1 MKAMRESG
9 KATSPEDAFPFVLF
23 TDILYT
29 YLWAWIWQPVKVKRD
44 SMEMDNR
51 VGDKITYLRYTGKES
66 KQQEKPLVRE
76 APWTIHV
83 NGQELVTLLCTPDKI
98 NFMVLGFLAAE
109 GLIEGLDDVALLRVC
124 EEEEGVIDVTLT
136 KHELTPPSRPVLL
149 SGCGRGIT
157 FDDLSRSQAKLNS
170 SLTVSPK
177 KISNLMRELR
187 RGAEIYRLAG
197 GTHASALANADGLLT
212 IAEDVGR
219 HNTLDKIRGECMFR
233 GIRTKD
239 CLLLTTGRVSSE
251 MVNKTVKMEVP
262 IVASLTSPTD
272 LAIKLAQAW
281 EMTIVGYVRGERMNV
296 YTRPDRVI
304 AD

>member
-1 MKAMRESG
+1 MDS
-9 KATSPEDAFPFVLF
+9 
-23 TDILYT
+23 
-29 YLWAWIWQPVKVKRD
+29 KV
-44 SMEMDNR
+44 S
-51 VGDKITYLRYTGKES
+51 DKIAYLRLTRDER
-66 KQQEKPLVRE
+66 KQMEKPLVRE

-83 NGQELVTLLCTPDKI
+83 NGQELVTLLCTPDKM

-109 GLIEGLDDVALLRVC
+109 GLIESLDDVALLQVC

-136 KHELTPPSRPVLL
+136 KADALSAPLGRPVLL

-177 KISNLMRELR
+177 EISSLMRELR
-187 RGAEIYRLAG
+187 QRAEIYRLAG
-197 GTHASALANADGLLT
+197 GTHASALANADGILA

-219 HNTLDKIRGECMFR
+219 HNTLDKIRGECMFH
-233 GIRTKD
+233 GIPTKD
-239 CLLLTTGRVSSE
+239 CLLLTTGRISSE
-251 MVNKTVKMEVP
+251 MVNKAIKMEVP

-272 LAIKLAQAW
+272 LAIRLAQAW
-281 EMTIVGYVRGERMNV
+281 EMTIIGYVRGVKMNV